1 MRNMREGL
9 LLLFYFYFFLLLIF
23 DSGMESEE
31 SGHGVAYQR
40 VHVEGPCES

>member
-1 MRNMREGL
+1 MSEGL
-9 LLLFYFYFFLLLIF
+9 LLLFFFSSFFLFLLLIF